1 MFGLFSK
8 PTPERLAADELQEAR
23 RQLLAWQTEYD
34 NAHYRVSYY
43 ESKIR
48 RLTAFLAKENYDP
61 EQHR

>member
-34 NAHYRVSYY
+34 NAYFRVSYY

-48 RLTAFLAKENYDP
+48 RLAAFLAEEDHGP

>member
-23 RQLLAWQTEYD
+23 RQLLAWQSEHD
-34 NAHYRVSYY
+34 NAHCRVSYY